1 MIICLFLQRMLE
13 QENQKFY
20 ESLDSQFE
28 IAQKTERHVNE
39 ISSMITKFNTK
50 VSEQQEIISRIQ
62 DDAKLSIENSSKAE
76 KELEKAL
83 SIESGSRSITLTFL
97 LVATASLWFL
107 HWYND

>member
-1 MIICLFLQRMLE
+1 MISE
-13 QENQKFY
+13 
-20 ESLDSQFE
+20 
-28 IAQKTERHVNE
+28 
-39 ISSMITKFNTK
+39 FNTK
-50 VSEQQEIISRIQ
+50 VSQQQDII
-62 DDAKLSIENSSKAE
+62 AKISKDTGMSIDNARKAE